1 MLDKRLF
8 ALVPEARKHIA
19 ASVVFRWVGLV
30 ATIALFVLVGS
41 FLQELLDSPAA
52 FAQAPFVAVCA
63 AVAVAVRMVCT
74 DWSQKQGLAAAAVA
88 KQVVRQRLY
97 DKLVTLGPAYSER
110 VATAEAVQLS
120 AEGAEQLESY
130 FGSYLP
136 QLFYAALAPV
146 TLFACL
152 APLCVPA
159 AAVLLVCVPLIPLSI
174 MGVQKFAKRVMRNYW
189 GAYTDLGGA
198 FLDNLQGLTTL
209 KIYQA
214 DAARHQ
220 AMNQEAERFRKATMN
235 LLSMQLNSITIMDV
249 LAYGGAAVGIVV
261 VLAQHGAGM
270 VTFGGAFSLVFL
282 SAEFFLPMRLLGSFF
297 HTAMNGMAA
306 AEKMFA
312 ILDAPEPRSGA
323 RVVDHQCVD
332 VACRGVGY
340 SYDGERKVLSD
351 IDFAAPTRGLTGIVG
366 ESGSGKTTLAGVLS
380 GRIDGYDGCV
390 EVGGVDVRAL
400 SFASLMETVT
410 TVPSRSYLFKGT
422 VRENLQLANPHA
434 SDEEL
439 WSALAACRL
448 DAFVR
453 EAGGLEAT
461 VAEQGSNLSGGQCQ
475 RLAVARALLHDAP
488 LYVFDEATSNVDAE
502 SERAILDVIA
512 ELAKQASVIV
522 ISHRLAALRHA
533 DCIYALDAGRLAER
547 GSHEELVR
555 AGGVY
560 ARLWS
565 KQVELESYSSNL
577 QTSCAEAAPTHAAE
591 SHERTGAVPSSAC
604 STATIPP
611 RKRSHASVMFGM
623 LRLARPLVPWMI
635 LAIALGVSGFGA
647 AIFLTVFAA
656 YALLDQS
663 GMPQLVAGGV
673 AVAAIVCCGLLRGP
687 LHYGEQMCNHY
698 LAFKL
703 LALVRDRVFGALRR
717 LAPAKLEGRAKGD
730 LVSLVTSDIE
740 LMEVF
745 YAHTISPIV
754 IAALVSLGMI
764 AFIGFVSPILG
775 ALALVAYVV
784 VGVGVPFVASRVA
797 GNDGRILREGMGSLN
812 AFVLD
817 SLRGLGETLQYGRSA
832 ERSCELA
839 RNMTQLSKVEKR
851 LKGKAALFGAL
862 TSALVMFFDLVM
874 VGAAAA
880 LYTAGLIDFSGAVI
894 AISALMSSFG
904 PLVAVADLGSS
915 LQQTLAAGARVL
927 DLLEEQP
934 QTQEVSDGENLEGF
948 SGAMM
953 RRVDFSYGGSRV
965 LERVNVRIEPGSIV
979 HLAGPSGSGKSTL
992 LRLLMRFWDVERG
1005 VVELGGADIRRINT
1019 ASLRASQG
1027 YMTQDTHLFSGTIG
1041 ENIRLAKPSATSDEV
1056 AEACRKAALSRF
1068 IEGLPRGLDTQLGEL
1083 GEGLSGGE
1091 RQRLGLARAFLHD
1104 APLMLLDEPTSNL
1117 DALNEAEVLR
1127 ALEQHRGN
1135 STIVL
1140 VSHRASTAAVADEI
1154 YTVTSGR
1161 VSKEASSE
1169 RGPVVSYAQTACY
1182 DA

>member
-1 MLDKRLF
+1 MFDKRLF
-8 ALVPEARKHIA
+8 ALIPEVRNYIV
-19 ASVVFRWVGLV
+19 ASVALRWVGLV

-41 FLQELLDSPAA
+41 FLQELLVSPAA
-52 FAQAPFVAVCA
+52 AAQGSFVVACA
-63 AVAVAVRMVCT
+63 AVAVVIRMVCT

-88 KQVVRQRLY
+88 KQVVRQRMY
-97 DKLVTLGPAYSER
+97 DKLVRLGPAYSER

-130 FGSYLP
+130 FGLYLP
-136 QLFYAALAPV
+136 QLFYAVLAPV

-152 APLCVPA
+152 APLCAPA
-159 AAVLLVCVPLIPLSI
+159 AGVLLACVPLIPLSI
-174 MGVQKFAKRVMRNYW
+174 MGVQKFAKRAMRNYW

-214 DAARHQ
+214 DGIRHQ
-220 AMNQEAERFRKATMN
+220 AMNREAERFRKATMS
-235 LLSMQLNSITIMDV
+235 LLSMQLNSITVMDL
-249 LAYGGAAVGIVV
+249 LAYGGAAAGIVV
-261 VLAQHGAGM
+261 VLAQHSAGM

-306 AEKMFA
+306 AEKIFA

-323 RVVDHQCVD
+323 RVVDYRRVD
-332 VACRGVGY
+332 VVCRGVSY
-340 SYDGERKVLSD
+340 SYDGERKVLSN
-351 IDFAAPTRGLTGIVG
+351 IDFVAPTRGLTGIVG

-380 GRIDGYDGCV
+380 GRINGYDGCV
-390 EVGGVDVRAL
+390 EVGGVDARAL

-439 WSALAACRL
+439 WSALATCRL
-448 DAFVR
+448 DVFVQ
-453 EAGGLEAT
+453 EAGGLEAA
-461 VAEQGSNLSGGQCQ
+461 VAEQGANLSGGQCQ

-488 LYVFDEATSNVDAE
+488 LYIFDEATSNVDTE
-502 SERAILDVIA
+502 SERAIFDAIA
-512 ELAKQASVIV
+512 ELAKRASVIV
-522 ISHRLAALRHA
+522 ISHRLAAVRHA
-533 DCIYALDAGRLAER
+533 DRIYALDAGGLAEA
-547 GSHEELVR
+547 GSHEELMK

-560 ARLWS
+560 ARLWN
-565 KQVELESYSSNL
+565 KQAELESYASNL
-577 QTSCAEAAPTHAAE
+577 QASCVEEALTHTAE
-591 SHERTGAVPSSAC
+591 SHLRVGSAPSSAYPA
-604 STATIPP
+604 ATISL
-611 RKRSHASVMFGM
+611 RKRSHVSVMFGM

-635 LAIALGVSGFGA
+635 LAITLGVLGFGA

-663 GMPQLVAGGV
+663 GMPQVVTGSV
-673 AVAAIVCCGLLRGP
+673 AVVALVCCGLLRGP
-687 LHYGEQMCNHY
+687 LRYGEQMCNHY

-745 YAHTISPIV
+745 YAHTVSPIA
-754 IAALVSLGMI
+754 IAALVSVGMV
-764 AFIGFVSPILG
+764 AFIGFVSPVLG
-775 ALALVAYVV
+775 ALALVAYAV
-784 VGVGVPFVASRVA
+784 VGVGVPLVASRAA
-797 GNDGRILREGMGSLN
+797 GTDGRALREGMGLLN
-812 AFVLD
+812 TFVLD

-832 ERSCELA
+832 ERSRELA
-839 RNMTQLSKVEKR
+839 HNMTQLSEVEKR

-862 TSALVMFFDLVM
+862 TSALVVFFDLVM

-880 LYTAGLIDFSGAVI
+880 LYTTGLIDFGGAVV
-894 AISALMSSFG
+894 AISAFMSSFG
-904 PLVAVADLGSS
+904 PLIAVADLGSS
-915 LQQTLAAGARVL
+915 LQQTLASGARVL

-934 QTQEVSDGENLEGF
+934 QTQDVSDGENVEGF
-948 SGAMM
+948 TGAMM

-965 LERVNVRIEPGSIV
+965 LERVNMCIQPGSIV

-1019 ASLRASQG
+1019 TSLRASQS
-1027 YMTQDTHLFSGTIG
+1027 YMTQDTHLFSGTIE
-1041 ENIRLAKPSATSDEV
+1041 ENIRLAKPSATPDEV
-1056 AEACRKAALSRF
+1056 AEACRKAALFRF
-1068 IEGLPRGLDTQLGEL
+1068 VEHLPHGLDTQLGEL

-1127 ALEQHRGN
+1127 TLEQHRGN

-1140 VSHRASTAAVADEI
+1140 VSHRVSTAAVADEV
-1154 YTVTSGR
+1154 YTVADGR
-1161 VSKEASSE
+1161 VSKETSQ
-1169 RGPVVSYAQTACY
+1169 R
-1182 DA
+1182 